1 MNRDY
6 FSAMTTFSK
15 FYDIERIV
23 GFFAFIPERRKTVIF
38 ATQKPF
44 NAHEAIPPA
53 PAIGFLHLAAHESCF
68 PAPKQPT
75 LPD

>member
-1 MNRDY
+1 LNRDY

-53 PAIGFLHLAAHESCF
+53 PRYRFSPSCG
-68 PAPKQPT
+68 P
-75 LPD
+75 